1 MSIDANP
8 IIGTGT
14 DEPLAT
20 SFFEAEI
27 PRYGFSVKGL
37 HILQNPDLPS
47 QFSSVEKIYTLPHSP
62 PWFSG
67 LVNQHNTLIPVYD
80 LATLIDA
87 DEKEKQS
94 QQKKYLLTIQ
104 MDANV
109 AGLLIDDIPQ
119 QIFLGQEKPM
129 EKFDRTLPEMI
140 ETSIKAVYRHQN
152 ENWIEF
158 SFQKLFLAL
167 AEHDK

>member
-8 IIGTGT
+8 IIDTGT
-14 DEPLAT
+14 SEPLAT
-20 SFFEAEI
+20 SFLEAEI

-37 HILQNPDLPS
+37 NILQNPHLPS
-47 QFSSVEKIYTLPHSP
+47 QFSTIEKIYTLPHSP

-80 LATLIDA
+80 LAILIDTV
-87 DEKEKQS
+87 EEKQP

-119 QIFLGQEKPM
+119 QIFLGQAKPTG
-129 EKFDRTLPEMI
+129 KFGRALPEMI
-140 ETSIKAVYRHQN
+140 ETSIKAVYWHQN
-152 ENWIEF
+152 KNWIEF

-167 AEHDK
+167 AEHNK